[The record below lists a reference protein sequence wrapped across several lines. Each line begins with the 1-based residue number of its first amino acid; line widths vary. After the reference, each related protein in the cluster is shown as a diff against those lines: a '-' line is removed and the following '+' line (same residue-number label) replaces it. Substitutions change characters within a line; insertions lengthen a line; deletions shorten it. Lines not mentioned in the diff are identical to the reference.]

1 MKSLNLFLFAFS
13 FLITSCITKAPRVV
27 DPGSPPPQ
35 VAVTPPSPTQPTQPT
50 QSVEPAA
57 PVKGDTHHV
66 GLVLGG
72 AGVASFATIGIFKRF
87 QEEGIIVDYIVT
99 TGWPT
104 LFALGYSYMKS
115 VHDLEWFATRLKDKD
130 FYQVGIFSPDSG
142 YASHEKLS
150 ALMES
155 SFKRYGLEEGKVP
168 IIISATN
175 TEPGSPADVE
185 VFDKGDW
192 RTPLLRTMSVPG
204 IYRPYPSVDESKK
217 TQEWITSLQ
226 GIDVEEGKKR
236 GSETVVAIEMYEDYF
251 QFLKS
256 GKRDSSDQVFRK
268 LYFNQLR
275 KTMANEMKLATI
287 PGKIAIGAPPTD
299 LASKRVAI
307 FAGYKEAARIARLIR
322 K

>member
-1 MKSLNLFLFAFS
+1 MKRVIPFLVS
-13 FLITSCITKAPRVV
+13 FLLFTSCASKPKVETP
-27 DPGSPPPQ
+27 PPPPQ
-35 VAVTPPSPTQPTQPT
+35 QTAQQPGGTVSPTQPI
-50 QSVEPAA
+50 EPAP

-72 AGVASFATIGIFKRF
+72 AGVASLATIGILKRF

-115 VHDLEWFATRLKDKD
+115 VHDLEWFASRLKDKD
-130 FYQVGIFSPDSG
+130 FYQVGIFSPESG

-150 ALMES
+150 SLIES
-155 SFKRYGLEEGKVP
+155 SFKQRGLEEGKIPV
-168 IIISATN
+168 IISATN
-175 TEPGSPADVE
+175 TEPGNAEVE

-192 RTPLLRTMSVPG
+192 RGPLLRTMSVPG

-217 TQEWITSLQ
+217 NQEWISSLQ
-226 GIDVEEGKKR
+226 GIDVAEGKKR
-236 GSETVVAIEMYEDYF
+236 GADTVVAIEMYEDYF
-251 QFLKS
+251 QFLKG
-256 GKRDSSDQVFRK
+256 GKKETSDQVFRK

-275 KTMANEMKLATI
+275 KTINNEMKEADITGRI
-287 PGKIAIGAPPTD
+287 VINAPPTD